1 MQVRR
6 RLSVSVG
13 GGVVG
18 KVVPKLE
25 LERARVGVIVVA
37 AVRSRMTEPTIED
50 RTFRSRG
57 AANPDVG
64 LIARHATTRD
74 ASILALRGVVA
85 GAITQIGD
93 GHAVDEH
100 ADGTLS
106 DLARRR
112 CGRGSARDL
121 RGDRAVVGPQAIH
134 GELRV
139 FLVPR
144 PHAVAREVGGFDVN
158 EIRGVIN
165 HLHIGV
171 RGQGLRVV
179 GVVER
184 NPRGRPVVT
193 GAGFVVSKT
202 RAYWPE
208 LLVSHELSSTS
219 ARALRV
225 EGLNTAVRR
234 NLETGNGIITA

>member
-1 MQVRR
+1 
-6 RLSVSVG
+6 
-13 GGVVG
+13 
-18 KVVPKLE
+18 
-25 LERARVGVIVVA
+25 
-37 AVRSRMTEPTIED
+37 MTEPTIED

-74 ASILALRGVVA
+74 ASILARRGVVA

-112 CGRGSARDL
+112 CGRGSA
-121 RGDRAVVGPQAIH
+121 
-134 GELRV
+134 
-139 FLVPR
+139 
-144 PHAVAREVGGFDVN
+144 
-158 EIRGVIN
+158 
-165 HLHIGV
+165 
-171 RGQGLRVV
+171 
-179 GVVER
+179 R